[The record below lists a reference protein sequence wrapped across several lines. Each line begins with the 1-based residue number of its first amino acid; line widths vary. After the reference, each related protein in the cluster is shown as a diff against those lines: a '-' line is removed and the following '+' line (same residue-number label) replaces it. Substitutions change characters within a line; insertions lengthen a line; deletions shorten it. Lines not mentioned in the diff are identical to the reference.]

1 MKTKRSVCTGPNGEE
16 LWAVFNGKGKRIGGV
31 WVRVPNTQ
39 LHSDSPCGVW
49 AVFDSDKRRV
59 RGLWY
64 RFANGPF
71 YAQIDEKTPKGE
83 RRSIKVPLDADT
95 LAKAREA
102 HRRLVIKSKDGE
114 LPVFGKTPPFDEYAR
129 GFIEQLQKSGKKL
142 KSTVKSYAG
151 HVKNWCT
158 FFGDTPIGRITY
170 TLIESGLDW
179 LTTER
184 CVKPRT
190 VNLHLVTLRNV
201 FIRAKRDGWIKTLP
215 YAGESMWREVLQV
228 KRPLFT
234 CEELDRL
241 CEKALNLSRNG

>member
-1 MKTKRSVCTGPNGEE
+1 MPRDINERLIMKTKRSVCTGPNGEE

-114 LPVFGKTPPFDEYAR
+114 LPVLAKLHRLMSMRAGSLSNYKSQAR
-129 GFIEQLQKSGKKL
+129 
-142 KSTVKSYAG
+142 
-151 HVKNWCT
+151 N
-158 FFGDTPIGRITY
+158 
-170 TLIESGLDW
+170 
-179 LTTER
+179 
-184 CVKPRT
+184 
-190 VNLHLVTLRNV
+190 
-201 FIRAKRDGWIKTLP
+201 
-215 YAGESMWREVLQV
+215 
-228 KRPLFT
+228 
-234 CEELDRL
+234 
-241 CEKALNLSRNG
+241 